1 MTLEE
6 LKSSGKLVDVEQGSD
21 EWLEA
26 RRGKVT
32 ASMFAAATAKGEGK
46 TKHTYLCKLLAER
59 LTGNLVENYTNSKF
73 DWGKEQEA
81 AARAMYSFETGLK
94 VTQVGF
100 VKSGENIGCSPDGLV
115 DDDGLIQIKCPDS
128 HTHISYLLKK
138 TVPTAYLK
146 QIQGEMWV
154 TGRAWSDFLS
164 FDPRNHFKDIFIV
177 RVQRDDEFIRKLAA
191 GVNEFVE
198 ELLRQEDIIKNGT

>member
-6 LKSSGKLVDVEQGSD
+6 LKTSGKLVECEQGS
-21 EWLEA
+21 EAWLES

-59 LTGNLVENYTNSKF
+59 LTGNLVENYTNSKL

-81 AARAMYSFETGLK
+81 AARAMYTFESGNE
-94 VTQVGF
+94 VVQVGF
-100 VKSGENIGCSPDGLV
+100 VKNGEHIGASPDSLV
-115 DDDGLIQIKCPDS
+115 GNDGLIQIKCPDS
-128 HTHISYLLKK
+128 HTHIGYLLKG
-138 TVPTAYLK
+138 TAPTTYMK

-154 TGRAWSDFLS
+154 TGRNYSDFVS
-164 FDPRNHFKDIFIV
+164 FDPRNPFKDIFIV
-177 RVQRDDEFIRKLAA
+177 RVHRDEEFIRKLAA

-198 ELLRQEDIIKNGT
+198 ELLRQESILKMAT

>member
-6 LKSSGKLVDVEQGSD
+6 LKSKLVDVEQGSP

-32 ASMFAAATAKGEGK
+32 SSMFAAATAKGEGK

-73 DWGKEQEA
+73 DWGKEQEPA
-81 AARAMYSFETGLK
+81 AAAMYSFETGLEITK
-94 VTQVGF
+94 VGF
-100 VKSGENIGCSPDGLV
+100 VKHDDNIGCSPDRLV
-115 DDDGLIQIKCPDS
+115 GNQGMVQFKCPDS
-128 HTHISYLLKK
+128 HTHISYILKK
-138 TVPTAYLK
+138 TTPTTYMK
-146 QIQGEMWV
+146 QIQGEMWCC
-154 TGRAWSDFLS
+154 GRMWSDFVS
-164 FDPRNHFKDIFIV
+164 FDPRNPYKDIFII
-177 RVQRDDEFIRKLAA
+177 RVHRDEEFIKKLAA

-198 ELLRQEDIIKNGT
+198 ELLRQESILKKVA